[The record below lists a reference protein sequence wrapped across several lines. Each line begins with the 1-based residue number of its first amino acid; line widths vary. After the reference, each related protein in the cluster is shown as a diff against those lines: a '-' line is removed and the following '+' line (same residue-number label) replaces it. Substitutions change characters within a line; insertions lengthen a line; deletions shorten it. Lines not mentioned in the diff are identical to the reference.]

1 MYILWPYIYMEYTW
15 HIPTIYLIGVPD
27 VKTKVFPQFMAILLV
42 KKLYKPG
49 TYRYIPV
56 CTIYTIVYRYIPVH
70 TGTYRYVPK
79 PLISYHWSGFQ
90 MALPSCNT
98 ERPGL

>member
-1 MYILWPYIYMEYTW
+1 
-15 HIPTIYLIGVPD
+15 
-27 VKTKVFPQFMAILLV
+27 MAILLV

-90 MALPSCNT
+90 MGAWIHSVENIGGVAKLN
-98 ERPGL
+98 LLKLA